1 MSQIEPNLLDRIL
14 FPVGDFSKLEI
25 RRMARELGLER
36 VFDKR
41 SSVGICFIGKRN
53 FNDFIDQYL
62 PKREGE
68 IVDLESNEQLG
79 EHTGIH
85 HYTIGQRVVVGK
97 SMARALYIA
106 KKDIVTNKIYV
117 VSQLDQSESNRDPTL
132 TFSI

>member
-1 MSQIEPNLLDRIL
+1 
-14 FPVGDFSKLEI
+14 
-25 RRMARELGLER
+25 MARELGLER

-85 HYTIGQRVVVGK
+85 NYTIGQRVVVGK

-117 VSQLDQSESNRDPTL
+117 VSQLDQSDSNRDPTL